1 MTAILLQLFW
11 TFFIIGLF
19 NFGGGGA
26 MISLIQNK
34 VVSEFGWITQA
45 QFTDIVA
52 ISQSTPGPIGIN
64 CATYVGYEVGHS
76 LAAGATGAAGSL
88 STGAIGAASTAG
100 AAGTAGATGATGSAM
115 LGIAG
120 SALATFALVLPSF
133 IIFWGIMVIYRKYH
147 RTALFGNV
155 MSGLRPVVAGLIGA
169 AALVLMFRFGGGI
182 SSPGTGWSIANLQ
195 VSVIRENFGDWTS
208 WAILAGTLASSLF
221 LKANPILLIIAGG
234 ILGLL
239 IY

>member
-76 LAAGATGAAGSL
+76 LAAGAA
-88 STGAIGAASTAG
+88 
-100 AAGTAGATGATGSAM
+100 GATGSAM

-182 SSPGTGWSIANLQ
+182 SSPGSGWSIANLQ